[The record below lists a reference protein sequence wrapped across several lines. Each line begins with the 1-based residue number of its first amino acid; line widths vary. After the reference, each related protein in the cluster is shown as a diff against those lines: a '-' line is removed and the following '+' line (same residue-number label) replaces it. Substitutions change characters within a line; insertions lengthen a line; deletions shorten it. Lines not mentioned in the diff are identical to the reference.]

1 MAAGWAD
8 RATGPAARDLGLD
21 WAALEDQVAVE
32 LAVLV
37 EVAAPARRGAAGAAA
52 PACGIPVYLVVAVA
66 REQVRVAPAEEV
78 GLAAEAESAAEVA
91 VLGTAVVQVEEAVL
105 EGVAELAVEVA

>member
-37 EVAAPARRGAAGAAA
+37 EVAEVVALALQVAAGAVV

-78 GLAAEAESAAEVA
+78 GLAAEAELAVEV
-91 VLGTAVVQVEEAVL
+91 AVL
-105 EGVAELAVEVA
+105 EGVA

>member
-37 EVAAPARRGAAGAAA
+37 ELEEVVAPARRGAAGAAA
-52 PACGIPVYLVVAVA
+52 PACGISVYLVVAVA

-78 GLAAEAESAAEVA
+78 GLAAEAELAVEV
-91 VLGTAVVQVEEAVL
+91 AVL